1 MTVKKV
7 LDAARGQLGYRE
19 GSNNDNKFGRWY
31 GANHASWCDMFVSWC
46 GAQAGEAAAV
56 GHQSYCPSHVTWFKN
71 KGAWNGKSFWGVH
84 RGDVVFWDWN
94 GNGLADHVEII
105 EGFTSGGNVV
115 TIGGNTGSAS
125 NGVYR
130 QTRSLTYMLGAG
142 RPAYS
147 DAATLWPGHVY
158 KQGVPKL
165 GNVGRI
171 QKALGMSSKEQDDE
185 FGPKTKAAVVKFQKA
200 HHLAADGEV
209 GMDTWH
215 ALF

>member
-19 GSNNDNKFGRWY
+19 GSNNATKFGRWY
-31 GANHASWCDMFVSWC
+31 GVDHVSWCDIFVSWC
-46 GAQAGEAAAV
+46 GAQAGEAKAV
-56 GHQSYCPSHVTWFKN
+56 GHQSYCPSHVTWFK
-71 KGAWNGKSFWGVH
+71 GRDRWHGKSFWGVH
-84 RGDVVFWDWN
+84 RGDIVFWDWEHN
-94 GNGLADHVEII
+94 GVANHVEIV
-105 EGFTSGGNVV
+105 EGFTSGGHVV

-130 QTRSLTYMLGAG
+130 QTRSLYYMLGVG

-158 KQGVPKL
+158 KLGIPYGL
-165 GNVGRI
+165 GNVERI
-171 QKALGMSSKEQDDE
+171 QKKLGITGDGD

-200 HHLAADGEV
+200 HKLAADGEV
-209 GMDTWH
+209 GMNTWH

>member
-1 MTVKKV
+1 VTVQKV
-7 LDAARGQLGYRE
+7 LDAARAELGYRE
-19 GSNNDNKFGRWY
+19 GANNNTKFGKKFGVNY
-31 GANHASWCDMFVSWC
+31 ASWCDIFVSVC
-46 GAQAGEAAAV
+46 GDEAGERKAV
-56 GHQSYCPSHVTWFKN
+56 GWQSYCPTHVQWFKN
-71 KGAWNGKSFWGVH
+71 KGAWNPKSFWGVH
-84 RGDVVFWDWN
+84 RGDVVFWDWEHN
-94 GNGLADHVEII
+94 GVANHVELI

-115 TIGGNTGSAS
+115 TIGGNTGPNS

-158 KQGVPKL
+158 KQGIPKL

-171 QKALGMSSKEQDDE
+171 QRELGITDDDE

-215 ALF
+215 AIF